1 MWVDAAHLLALR
13 TGLLCSEGLWVRAD
27 RVWLHYTAPHNS
39 ERAWGF
45 KLRAT
50 PVGWRA
56 RSQAAALALPHAS
69 PLDLLSLLAERRPKE
84 LLRPSVLANLLRYL
98 RSGGAP
104 CKERVCHVLLRVLPH
119 ATLRDVDFDWA
130 RFGSLEAIVEW
141 HEEQRVPPAG
151 SQARVA
157 PPRTALVRLP
167 ATPDAVEA
175 RVRLQQLDLPPP

>member
-1 MWVDAAHLLALR
+1 MLKQVQPRWV
-13 TGLLCSEGLWVRAD
+13 WVPETTRD
-27 RVWLHYTAPHNS
+27 YPNRI
-39 ERAWGF
+39 
-45 KLRAT
+45 
-50 PVGWRA
+50 
-56 RSQAAALALPHAS
+56 S
-69 PLDLLSLLAERRPKE
+69 PSA
-84 LLRPSVLANLLRYL
+84 VANLLRYL